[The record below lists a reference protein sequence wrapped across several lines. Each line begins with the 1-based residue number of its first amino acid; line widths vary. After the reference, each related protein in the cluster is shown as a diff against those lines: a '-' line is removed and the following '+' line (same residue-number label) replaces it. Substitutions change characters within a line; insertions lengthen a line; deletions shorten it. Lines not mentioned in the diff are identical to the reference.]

1 MLCFVHF
8 TLSVSDC
15 IMRPFLDSKHATH
28 KVLFYRK
35 PVIFSNRNTI
45 HIPVKLIIVDT
56 SISWIY
62 SLNYAVEVVLIIHL
76 LILSESNLELRSWL
90 SYGRL
95 LILGIL
101 LFIFVLVFWL
111 FNIKYLHIIV
121 QGLVLFISFWF
132 ILWSQT
138 CRKKLSICWFPSLG
152 EHKVFAMSNGIISDR
167 WSLGCLGT
175 KCGVCNRRLIRSRKS
190 DLLILT
196 FGCQDR
202 FIKRNILGRLFVRML
217 KKDLVHRQLS
227 VDVVL
232 VEIIE
237 LFGRLAIGPADVN

>member
-1 MLCFVHF
+1 
-8 TLSVSDC
+8 
-15 IMRPFLDSKHATH
+15 
-28 KVLFYRK
+28 
-35 PVIFSNRNTI
+35 
-45 HIPVKLIIVDT
+45 
-56 SISWIY
+56 
-62 SLNYAVEVVLIIHL
+62 
-76 LILSESNLELRSWL
+76 
-90 SYGRL
+90 
-95 LILGIL
+95 
-101 LFIFVLVFWL
+101 
-111 FNIKYLHIIV
+111 
-121 QGLVLFISFWF
+121 
-132 ILWSQT
+132 
-138 CRKKLSICWFPSLG
+138 
-152 EHKVFAMSNGIISDR
+152 MSNGIISDR